1 MHIPRKL
8 ISFRFTGPHQSS
20 SALLIGLMF
29 PAIMLS
35 LNFSMVSVALPTI
48 RDHYQIQ
55 ADQTAWIFIA
65 YLLPFTIFMPLYGRL
80 GDSLGQRSLYI
91 AGITIFL
98 TGTVLT
104 LLAPTLGWLMVGWAI
119 QGLGASGIVP
129 LSMALIT
136 QLFPP
141 DEWGK
146 QLGTWDSVRP
156 LMGIIGLFV
165 GGLLVDY
172 FGWRTVFIPVLII
185 GLLALF
191 VVKRDVPVTTSATG
205 TQFRLLYSFDW
216 IGVILLGATV
226 LTLMVYASSRPVTG
240 IAALQDWRFLVI
252 TLVLLGVFIL
262 WERRHTRPF
271 VSLNIFSTWTF
282 SAASLGSLIRF
293 FAISGIIFLT
303 PLYLRDIRGL
313 SASSIGI
320 MLTVHSAALL
330 LTLRLGG
337 QLADRWGS
345 RWPVAVG
352 LFFQAVVMIYFAF
365 LPQTVTIWLIMMG
378 VALNG
383 LAAGLSMAALNRA
396 AMSDIAEDQKGLAAG
411 LFGMIR
417 ASGFVF
423 GTALVGVVLQ
433 NGLDRMS
440 APIMAYQVAYL
451 FVAGVALLGT
461 IVSIKLE

>member
-1 MHIPRKL
+1 MHIPKKL
-8 ISFRFTGPHQSS
+8 IGSKFSGPDQNT
-20 SALLIGLMF
+20 SALLVGLMF

-35 LNFSMVSVALPTI
+35 LNFSMFSVALPTI
-48 RDHYQIQ
+48 RDYFQIQ
-55 ADQTAWIFIA
+55 ADQAAWIFTA

-80 GDSLGQRSLYI
+80 GDSLGQRRLYI
-91 AGITIFL
+91 AGISIFL
-98 TGTVLT
+98 MGTALT

-119 QGLGASGIVP
+119 QGLGASGVVP

-136 QLFPP
+136 QLFPLA
-141 DEWGK
+141 EWGK

-156 LMGIIGLFV
+156 LAGIIGLFL

-172 FGWRTVFIPVLII
+172 FGWRTVFIPVFII
-185 GLLALF
+185 GLLALL
-191 VVKRDVPVTTSATG
+191 VVKHRVPAMVGATE
-205 TQFRLLYSFDW
+205 TQFKVLYTFDW
-216 IGVILLGATV
+216 LGVILLGATV
-226 LTLMVYASSRPVTG
+226 LALIIYASSRPITG

-252 TLVLLGVFIL
+252 TLLLLSVFIL
-262 WERRHTRPF
+262 WERRQTRPF
-271 VSLNIFSTWTF
+271 VALNIFSNWTF
-282 SAASLGSLIRF
+282 SAASFGALTRF

-303 PLYLRDIRGL
+303 PLYLRDVKEL

-320 MLTVHSAALL
+320 MLTAHSGALL

-345 RWPVAVG
+345 RWPVAGG
-352 LFFQAVVMIYFAF
+352 LFFQAAVMIYFAI
-365 LPQTVTIWLIMMG
+365 LPQTAAIWLIMIG
-378 VALNG
+378 IALNG

-396 AMSDIAEDQKGLAAG
+396 ALSNISEDQKGVAAG

-417 ASGFVF
+417 AGGFVI

-433 NGLDRMS
+433 NGLDRMP
-440 APIMAYQVAYL
+440 APIMAYQMTYW

-461 IVSIKLE
+461 IVGIKLK